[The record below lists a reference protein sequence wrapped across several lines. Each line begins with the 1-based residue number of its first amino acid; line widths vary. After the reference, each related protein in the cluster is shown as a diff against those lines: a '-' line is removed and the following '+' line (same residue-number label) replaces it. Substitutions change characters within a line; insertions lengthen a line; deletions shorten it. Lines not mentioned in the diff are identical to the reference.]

1 MMKTRKGHNVYPI
14 TVAQKFHLYYAK
26 YCPNMAVLNIGTS
39 LTIGTELD
47 WNVLKDSINYAYARN
62 EAMRIRFTRDKDGEC
77 YQYIADV
84 DEDFNERTVDFRD
97 FTDLTMEEAENE
109 MQGWTQ
115 VPFEFE
121 DSPMTKIV
129 MIKMPDGFNGVYF
142 LGHHMVVDAQSLIA
156 FLKDIIEIYCNAMYE
171 GVPFP
176 KDMCS
181 YIEQI
186 KKEFE
191 DSPMTKIVMIKMPD
205 GFNGVYFL
213 GHHMVVDAQS
223 LIAFLKDIIEIY
235 CNAMYEGVPFPKDMC
250 SYIEQIKKDLA
261 YEAGSKAQLR
271 DREFFE
277 KLIRQ
282 SEPIYNGID
291 GTAKLDA
298 ARELMHD
305 NKLRSAFNASD
316 DVTSALDI
324 FHLEAEPTKRLMDF
338 CEKYHVSLACLLLM
352 GIRTFFQ
359 KENGFDDVSVNNAI
373 ARRATLKEKRS
384 GGTRIHS
391 FPFRT
396 CFSKDVRFIDA
407 VYTIRD
413 KQNELFRHA
422 NYNPTEYFALRS
434 KMYPQPKAGLTYEPM
449 SLTYQPMTLKEK
461 GLNDLG
467 DIKYKTKWYPNGM
480 TTQAMYLTVMHR
492 PEDNG
497 LDFSFEHQ
505 VKAVSRKQLEY
516 MYYYLCKIMFKGAEN
531 PELTIGEIIKLV

>member
-1 MMKTRKGHNVYPI
+1 
-14 TVAQKFHLYYAK
+14 
-26 YCPNMAVLNIGTS
+26 
-39 LTIGTELD
+39 
-47 WNVLKDSINYAYARN
+47 
-62 EAMRIRFTRDKDGEC
+62 
-77 YQYIADV
+77 
-84 DEDFNERTVDFRD
+84 
-97 FTDLTMEEAENE
+97 
-109 MQGWTQ
+109 
-115 VPFEFE
+115 
-121 DSPMTKIV
+121 
-129 MIKMPDGFNGVYF
+129 
-142 LGHHMVVDAQSLIA
+142 
-156 FLKDIIEIYCNAMYE
+156 MYE

-181 YIEQI
+181 YIEQ
-186 KKEFE
+186 
-191 DSPMTKIVMIKMPD
+191 
-205 GFNGVYFL
+205 L
-213 GHHMVVDAQS
+213 
-223 LIAFLKDIIEIY
+223 
-235 CNAMYEGVPFPKDMC
+235 
-250 SYIEQIKKDLA
+250 KKDLA

-338 CEKYHVSLACLLLM
+338 CEKYHISLACLLLM

-373 ARRATLKEKRS
+373 ARRATLKEKKS

-434 KMYPQPKAGLTYEPM
+434 KTYPQPKAGLTYEPM

-461 GLNDLG
+461 GLNDRG